1 MRAGRLAAAAACLL
15 FGADPSAARPE
26 VPRLERQAPGRELQT
41 LLRESVARRLDETA
55 SHVDGV
61 VTYVV
66 HDLTSGER
74 FERGAD
80 VVLPTA
86 SVIKLAILYELF
98 RQADAGRVALD
109 EAVVLDRSHAVP
121 GGLLYDLGT
130 PRLSPRDLAVAMIV
144 QSDNTATN
152 VLIDRLE
159 AGRINGRMRELGLRD
174 MQLRRR
180 MLDLEAARR
189 GEENVAPARD
199 VALLL
204 ERLHEGRGLSPQSAA
219 ALLETLRK
227 PKESPLR
234 RGLPAS
240 VPTASKPGGLDG
252 VRADAGIV
260 YAPHRPYVIV
270 VMTTFLADDRAGED
284 AIAELSR
291 IAFGYF
297 SRLGAASEYGR
308 PVR

>member
-1 MRAGRLAAAAACLL
+1 MTAGRRAAAAACLL
-15 FGADPSAARPE
+15 FAVNLSAARSDTPA
-26 VPRLERQAPGRELQT
+26 PERQAPRHEVET
-41 LLRESVARRLDETA
+41 LLSERVARRLDETA
-55 SHVDGV
+55 SRVDGV

-74 FERGAD
+74 FERAAG

-86 SVIKLAILYELF
+86 SVIKLGILYELF
-98 RQADAGRVALD
+98 RQADAGRIALD
-109 EAVVLDRSHAVP
+109 EGVAVDRRHAVP
-121 GGLLYDLGT
+121 GGLLYELGT

-159 AGRINGRMRELGLRD
+159 AGRINERMRELGLRD

-180 MLDLEAARR
+180 MLDIDAARL
-189 GEENVAPARD
+189 GQENVATARD

-204 ERLHEGRGLSPQSAA
+204 ERLHEGRGLSAPSAA
-219 ALLETLRK
+219 ALLDILRK
-227 PKESPLR
+227 PKDSPLR
-234 RGLPAS
+234 RGLPPA
-240 VPTASKPGGLDG
+240 VATASKPGELDG

-270 VMTTFLADDRAGED
+270 VMTTFLADDAAGED

>member
-1 MRAGRLAAAAACLL
+1 MTASRRAAAAVCLL
-15 FGADPSAARPE
+15 FAVNPSGARTDMPVREP
-26 VPRLERQAPGRELQT
+26 QAPRRQPET
-41 LLRESVARRLDETA
+41 LLRERVARGLDETA
-55 SHVDGV
+55 SQVDGV
-61 VTYVV
+61 VAYVV

-98 RQADAGRVALD
+98 RQADAGRIALD
-109 EAVVLDRSHAVP
+109 EEAVLDRRHAVP
-121 GGLLYDLGT
+121 GGLLYELGT
-130 PRLSPRDLAVAMIV
+130 RRMSPRDLAVAMIV
-144 QSDNTATN
+144 QSDNTAAN

-159 AGRINGRMRELGLRD
+159 AGRINERMRELGLRD

-189 GEENVAPARD
+189 GQENVATARD

-204 ERLHEGRGLSPQSAA
+204 ERLHEGRGLSPPGAA
-219 ALLETLRK
+219 ALLEILRK
-227 PKESPLR
+227 PKASPLR
-234 RGLPAS
+234 RGLPPAIGI
-240 VPTASKPGGLDG
+240 ASKAGDLEG

-270 VMTTFLADDRAGED
+270 VMTTFLADDAAGED

-308 PVR
+308 TVR